1 MPYSNSPRSVRAA
14 VALLAGLT
22 ITSSASAQGVN
33 ISELQRNPAVRA
45 AVNACIADHDRLCG
59 WVTPGGGRIVRC
71 LVDRSE
77 ALSPGCRAALE
88 RASNALTSAGVALM
102 PYRPAK

>member
-1 MPYSNSPRSVRAA
+1 MPSFDTPRSVRVA

-22 ITSSASAQGVN
+22 ITSAASAQGVD
-33 ISELQRNPAVRA
+33 ISALQRNPAVRA
-45 AVNACIADHDRLCG
+45 AVNACIADHDRLCSG
-59 WVTPGGGRIVRC
+59 VTPGGGRIVRC